1 MKRLYVALFCL
12 FSIIQVQAQVKQ
24 MNKFWGLDYS
34 MDKETVYAIAKEK
47 NENKGLSVTNGTT
60 QIIVDNVLLDDEH
73 YQYVLLDFYH
83 GKLLAGFFS
92 KKVKENEEATLT
104 FLRVRESLTSKY
116 GEPTVET
123 DETVTCYWHD
133 KSRNIVQLTL
143 NKSGKSYS
151 IGLLY
156 LNGQLNSRKTV
167 DEQMGLK

>member
-1 MKRLYVALFCL
+1 MKRICIALFCL
-12 FSIIQVQAQVKQ
+12 LSVIQMQAQVKQ
-24 MNKFWGLDYS
+24 MNNFWGLDYS
-34 MDKETVYAIAKEK
+34 MNKETVYQLVKEK
-47 NENKGLSVTNGTT
+47 NQNKGLSVTNGKT
-60 QIIVDNVLLDDEH
+60 QIIVDHVLLDGER

-83 GKLLAGFFS
+83 DKLLGGFFS
-92 KKVKENEEATLT
+92 KKINENEEATLT
-104 FLRVRESLTSKY
+104 FLRIRESLTTKY

-133 KSRNIVQLTL
+133 KSRNIVQLSL

>member
-1 MKRLYVALFCL
+1 MKRIYIALFYL
-12 FSIIQVQAQVKQ
+12 LSVIQMQAQEKK
-24 MNKFWGLDYS
+24 MNNFWGLDYS
-34 MDKETVYAIAKEK
+34 MNKETVYQFVKEK

-60 QIIVDNVLLDDEH
+60 QIVVDNVLLDGER
-73 YQYVLLDFYH
+73 YRYVLLDFYH
-83 GKLLAGFFS
+83 DKLLAGFFS
-92 KKVKENEEATLT
+92 KKIKENEEATLT
-104 FLRVRESLTSKY
+104 FLRIRESLTTKY

-133 KSRNIVQLTL
+133 KSRNIVQLSL
-143 NKSGKSYS
+143 SKSGSSYS

>member
-1 MKRLYVALFCL
+1 MKRIYIALFCL
-12 FSIIQVQAQVKQ
+12 LSIIQVQAQVKP
-24 MNKFWGLDYS
+24 MSNFWGLDYT
-34 MDKETVYAIAKEK
+34 MNKETVYQIVKEK
-47 NENKGLSVTNGTT
+47 NQNKGLSVTNGKT
-60 QIIVDNVLLDDEH
+60 QIIVDHVLLEDER

-83 GKLLAGFFS
+83 DKLLGAFFS
-92 KKVKENEEATLT
+92 KKIKENEEATLT
-104 FLRVRESLTSKY
+104 FLRVRESLTAKY
-116 GEPTVET
+116 GEPKVET

-143 NKSGKSYS
+143 NKSGNSYS